1 MDGKCLNLSKSK
13 YQIKGIGMMLIMSYC
28 ALFFSGAVGWRIY
41 LCRYLPKNY
50 LLIYIY
56 AITLLFYIGLYS
68 SKERQLLKME
78 FFSVHSKKCLH
89 RTKKCLYY
97 LFCLILAVMM
107 LTVFPSKIDSQAV
120 YNLSLLFFIGIVGY
134 MVMNYQFIVGFG
146 DKGYI
151 SGDGKLFYDE
161 IDKVEEIKRVQ
172 TADGILVYT
181 RINLLNNKVCFDKFL
196 TDEYIFLV
204 NKVANG

>member
-1 MDGKCLNLSKSK
+1 MDGKYLNLSKSK
-13 YQIKGIGMMLIMSYC
+13 YPVKGIGMMLIMSYC

-41 LCRYLPKNY
+41 LCKYLPKNY
-50 LLIYIY
+50 LLIYICHN
-56 AITLLFYIGLYS
+56 ASFLYWAVFF
-68 SKERQLLKME
+68 KRAAAFKNGI
-78 FFSVHSKKCLH
+78 FSVYSKKCLH

-97 LFCLILAVMM
+97 LFCFILVVMM

-181 RINLLNNKVCFDKFL
+181 QINLLNNKVCFDKFL